1 MLRALSHKSQHC
13 SKCGTLLKEA
23 GSYSLKSQI
32 TWFVPRL
39 SHDAR
44 PPRSFQVSRH
54 LCSPYMEKSKKDG
67 SGETERLTYNVP
79 VYYEKIEKRGG
90 RMKATNLHEFHSNK
104 AESLL
109 FKTLDDLSHE
119 LALDP
124 IGLDGNECALS
135 VGHGPGDR
143 QVAG

>member
-1 MLRALSHKSQHC
+1 
-13 SKCGTLLKEA
+13 
-23 GSYSLKSQI
+23 
-32 TWFVPRL
+32 
-39 SHDAR
+39 
-44 PPRSFQVSRH
+44 
-54 LCSPYMEKSKKDG
+54 MEKSKKDG
-67 SGETERLTYNVP
+67 RGETERLTYNVLL
-79 VYYEKIEKRGG
+79 YDRKIEKRVG

-143 QVAG
+143 QVGGWNSAEYPAYIIIFLKQITPINPV